1 MRYRAVGRSGL
12 VVSAVGLG
20 CNNFGKR
27 VDRVDAVALIDA
39 AQDAG
44 VTLLD
49 TADTYGGPGA
59 KGASESILGEV
70 LAGRR
75 DDFVIATK
83 FGRPMEGANGAD
95 HGARGSRRYIRRA
108 VEGSLRRLRTDHID
122 LYQYHQRDQITPISE
137 TLATLSEL
145 VAEGKVRYIGSS
157 NTPAWNVPN
166 DAWTASTGH
175 LAPFASE
182 ESEYSLLHREIE
194 ADLIPALTHHGLGLL
209 PYFPLSGGI
218 LTGKVRRG
226 GVAPEGSRL
235 RERKWVEALTGEV
248 FTLLETLD
256 VYARERG
263 VSVLDVA
270 IGWLAAQPVVAS
282 VIAGATT
289 PEQLRANVAALRWEP
304 TAADLAALDDI
315 VPAHRP
321 SPPAP

>member
-1 MRYRAVGRSGL
+1 MRYRSVGRSGL

-27 VDRVDAVALIDA
+27 VDRLDAVALIDA

-166 DAWTASTGH
+166 DAWTACTGH
-175 LAPFASE
+175 LTPFASE

-235 RERKWVEALTGEV
+235 RERKWVEALTGDV
-248 FTLLETLD
+248 FTLLEALG

-289 PEQLRANVAALRWEP
+289 PEQLRANAAALRWEP

-321 SPPAP
+321 PPPPP